1 MIVITGAT
9 GQLGRLIVEKLAGRI
24 PVHQIGVS
32 VRDRKKATDLEALGV
47 RVRSG
52 DFSDSASLKYAF
64 EGATQVLIVSSNARA
79 SGGDPVAQHRSAI
92 DAARSAGVRR
102 IVYTSHMAVSA
113 SSAFPPMHDHHATE
127 EMLRQSGLEWTAL
140 RNGFYGASGL
150 AMMGDARTSGSLLAP
165 EDGKVSWTA
174 HADLAEAAAIILASE
189 GKYDGPT
196 PPLVGS
202 EALDFTDIARIA
214 SELQALP
221 VQRQVLRD
229 DEMLARMAARGL
241 PEGAQRFA
249 LGFFVAS
256 RNGEFATAD
265 RTLEQMLCR
274 APLGMRDLLARQI
287 GKE

>member
-9 GQLGRLIVEKLAGRI
+9 GQLGRLIVKKLADRI
-24 PVHQIGVS
+24 PVQQIGVS
-32 VRDRKKATDLEALGV
+32 VRDRKNAADLEALGV

-52 DFSDSASLKYAF
+52 DFSEPASLKHSF
-64 EGATQVLIVSSNARA
+64 EGATQVLLVSSNARA

-127 EMLRQSGLEWTAL
+127 EMLRQSGLAWTAL
-140 RNGFYGASGL
+140 RNGFYGASGI
-150 AMMGDARTSGSLLAP
+150 AMMGDARATGILVAP

-174 HADLAEAAAIILASE
+174 HADLADAAAIILARE
-189 GKYDGPT
+189 GTYDGPT
-196 PPLVGS
+196 PPLAGS
-202 EALDFTDIARIA
+202 EALDFTDVARIA
-214 SELQALP
+214 SELQALS
-221 VQRQVLRD
+221 VERQLLGD
-229 DEMLARMAARGL
+229 NEMRAKMAARGL

-265 RTLEQMLCR
+265 RTLEQLLCR
-274 APLGMRDLLARQI
+274 APLGMRDLLAQHVGR
-287 GKE
+287 